1 MRLVAYVVL
10 AGIPLDDGELRRFL
24 EQRLPEYM
32 VPSAIVV
39 LESLPLLPN
48 GKLDRRAL
56 PAPDRMEPKARED
69 YVAPRTPLEEMLA
82 GIWATVLRL
91 ERVGVRDNFFAI
103 GGHSLLATQVVSRL
117 RATIG
122 VELPLR
128 ALFEDPTV
136 ADLAA
141 RVGSELLTASGSR
154 DPVLARL
161 PREVYRE
168 GAGTPPRAESG

>member
-1 MRLVAYVVL
+1 
-10 AGIPLDDGELRRFL
+10 
-24 EQRLPEYM
+24 
-32 VPSAIVV
+32 
-39 LESLPLLPN
+39 
-48 GKLDRRAL
+48 
-56 PAPDRMEPKARED
+56 MEPKARED